1 MELLKRFWTRIV
13 SAYAVPPSGHGKQGG
28 VPLDQDTEPIPHS
41 ADYVETSRGHWKSRG
56 GFRK

>member
-13 SAYAVPPSGHGKQGG
+13 SAYAIPPSGHGKQGG

-41 ADYVETSRGHWKSRG
+41 ADYV
-56 GFRK
+56 